1 MSSTVPHQSQS
12 ALPASVSPVSVSSS
26 VPTAENAPPFADGA
40 ARPRPIKTP
49 RLSADRLQT
58 GPSRE
63 SLERLH
69 NEAEA
74 LVQPFALA
82 AGGKSRVDLGRTDL
96 MRGMVHLFKQGGG
109 EPRPHYHSNT
119 DCFWLVLKGRVRF
132 LGASGETLGEFGPQE
147 GAIMPAYARYRFE
160 NVGDSDLQMLQVL
173 AFRDR
178 DRKDSGRVDLA
189 Q

>member
-1 MSSTVPHQSQS
+1 MSSTVPRQS
-12 ALPASVSPVSVSSS
+12 AP
-26 VPTAENAPPFADGA
+26 DGVMPEGA
-40 ARPRPIKTP
+40 THFPDGTARPRPIKTP
-49 RLSADRLQT
+49 RLSAERAASRAA

-74 LVQPFALA
+74 LVQPFNLVGA
-82 AGGKSRVDLGRTDL
+82 AKARVDLGRTDL
-96 MRGMVHLFKQGGG
+96 IRGMLHQFKRGGG
-109 EPRPHYHSNT
+109 EPIPHYHANT
-119 DCFWLVLKGRVRF
+119 DCFWLVLKGRARF
-132 LGASGETLGEFGPQE
+132 YGPGDELIGEFGPQE
-147 GAIMPAYARYRFE
+147 GAILPAYARYRFE
-160 NVGDSDLQMLQVL
+160 NMSDDDLQLLQVM

>member
-12 ALPASVSPVSVSSS
+12 ALSASVASKPES
-26 VPTAENAPPFADGA
+26 APFADGA

-74 LVQPFALA
+74 LVQPFDLA

-132 LGASGETLGEFGPQE
+132 LDAAGETLGDFGPQE

-160 NVGDSDLQMLQVL
+160 NVGDGDLQMLQVL

-178 DRKDSGRVDLA
+178 DRKDSGRVDIA

>member
-1 MSSTVPHQSQS
+1 MKGNAMSTVPHQSAS
-12 ALPASVSPVSVSSS
+12 ALSASVPSASES
-26 VPTAENAPPFADGA
+26 APPFADGA
-40 ARPRPIKTP
+40 PRPRPIKTP
-49 RLSADRLQT
+49 RLSAARLEG

-74 LVQPFALA
+74 LVQPFDLA
-82 AGGKSRVDLGRTDL
+82 GSGKSRVDLGRTDL
-96 MRGMVHLFKQGGG
+96 MRGMVHLFKRGGG
-109 EPRPHYHSNT
+109 EARPHYHSNT

-132 LGASGETLGEFGPQE
+132 FGASGETLGDFGPQE

-160 NVGDSDLQMLQVL
+160 NVGDGDLQMLQVL